1 MILYGGIRLYKD
13 GQKKGKEKCTD
24 DVLQVSY
31 STNGS
36 EQIIQKMITCG
47 RSPQGLAGHVASLL
61 HDADGTMRGN
71 ESKHSRSPTSMI
83 VVGGTNP
90 EYPSSSATAD
100 VLNVWMLDL
109 VSWCWSKPTMPSSAI
124 NAKCEQLNWKYMVKR
139 VANEIY
145 AMRLSLENEITF
157 KGKLSKSKQIKLD
170 LARRISSIKA
180 CTIEKGKGGSLLFGS
195 YPELQELLQAC
206 NDMGHKIGRRG
217 GTTTSEDSTSI
228 VAHLPRGDASTWD
241 RKELHQFRQKMMDVS
256 GVKRKEHM
264 SEHDITSR
272 SGVLPKNRYR
282 GSMCRLPHGHGL
294 LIFGGRGGG
303 DGDAWWLW
311 NLNWQTTFYQHAA
324 GGAFI

>member
-1 MILYGGIRLYKD
+1 MYGGIRLYKD

-157 KGKLSKSKQIKLD
+157 KGKLSKSKQIKLVD
-170 LARRISSIKA
+170 WEPCEKA
-180 CTIEKGKGGSLLFGS
+180 
-195 YPELQELLQAC
+195 
-206 NDMGHKIGRRG
+206 
-217 GTTTSEDSTSI
+217 
-228 VAHLPRGDASTWD
+228 
-241 RKELHQFRQKMMDVS
+241 
-256 GVKRKEHM
+256 
-264 SEHDITSR
+264 
-272 SGVLPKNRYR
+272 
-282 GSMCRLPHGHGL
+282 
-294 LIFGGRGGG
+294 
-303 DGDAWWLW
+303 
-311 NLNWQTTFYQHAA
+311 
-324 GGAFI
+324 